1 MDSLTLAPFIADEV
15 HAGDLT
21 HMKEMAYAAAL
32 QQYRAGYGTMRR
44 RELLGHAGRLAA
56 LQALGG
62 TALVA
67 HAQSVGV
74 NDTRILLGQSAP
86 FSGAAE
92 QLGLQF
98 HLGAQL
104 YFEALNQKGG
114 VNGRRIELVRM
125 DDGYE
130 PERCAANT
138 RQLIADGVFALFG
151 YIGTPTSVVALP
163 LASEAK
169 VPFFAPF
176 TGAEVL
182 RDPFNRYA
190 IHVRASYYDETAA
203 IVRQITGTGIKK
215 VAVFYQ
221 NDAYGKAGLE
231 GVTRA
236 LKALNMEPS
245 STGTVERNT
254 VDVGK
259 ALADVMAQRPE
270 AIVQIGAYKACAAFI
285 REARKRG
292 YAGNFYNVSFVGTQ
306 ALLDELG
313 TDAKGVVVSQVM
325 PFPYTPVTGIS
336 GEYLNAVRAKQGRA
350 ANYSGIEGFVAA
362 KVFSEAVQ
370 RAGRNLTREGF
381 INAIQGMRNLDLG
394 GFPVDFGPNKHT
406 GSKFVELTLLTEDGR
421 IRR

>member
-1 MDSLTLAPFIADEV
+1 
-15 HAGDLT
+15 
-21 HMKEMAYAAAL
+21 
-32 QQYRAGYGTMRR
+32 MRR
-44 RELLGHAGRLAA
+44 RNLLAGAGSVAA
-56 LQALGG
+56 LPLLSTLS
-62 TALVA
+62 TAA
-67 HAQSVGV
+67 RAQSSGISDNTIV
-74 NDTRILLGQSAP
+74 LGQSAP

-104 YFEALNQKGG
+104 FFEALNQKGG
-114 VNGRRIELVRM
+114 VNGRRIELKRL

-138 RQLIADGVFALFG
+138 KQLISEGVFSLFG

-163 LASEAK
+163 LATEAK
-169 VPFFAPF
+169 VPYFAPF

-190 IHVRASYYDETAA
+190 IHVRASYFDETAA
-203 IVRQITGTGIKK
+203 IVRQVTQVGIKK

-221 NDAYGKAGLE
+221 NDAYGKAGLD

-236 LKALNMEPS
+236 LKAINLEPA

-254 VDVGK
+254 VDVS
-259 ALADVMAQRPE
+259 ASVQAIMAQKPE
-270 AIVQIGAYKACAAFI
+270 AIVQISAYKSCAAFV
-285 REARKRG
+285 REARKAG
-292 YAGNFYNVSFVGTQ
+292 FAGNFYNVSFVGTQ

-313 TDAKGVVVSQVM
+313 KDARGVAVSQVM
-325 PFPYTPVTGIS
+325 PFPYSPVTAIS
-336 GEYLNAVRAKQGRA
+336 GEYLAAVRAKQGRA
-350 ANYSGIEGFVAA
+350 PNYSGIEGFVAA
-362 KVFSEAVQ
+362 KVFSEAAK
-370 RAGRNLTREGF
+370 RAGRDLTREGF
-381 INAIQGMRNLDLG
+381 INAVQSLRNTDLG

>member
-1 MDSLTLAPFIADEV
+1 MQRRTLLTYASRV
-15 HAGDLT
+15 AG
-21 HMKEMAYAAAL
+21 
-32 QQYRAGYGTMRR
+32 
-44 RELLGHAGRLAA
+44 
-56 LQALGG
+56 LQALG
-62 TALVA
+62 ALPSRA
-67 HAQSVGV
+67 SAQASGL
-74 NDTRILLGQSAP
+74 NDTRIVLGQSAP

-104 YFEALNQKGG
+104 FFEGVNQKGG
-114 VNGRRIELVRM
+114 VHGRRIELRRL

-138 RQLIADGVFALFG
+138 RQLIGEGVFALFG

-203 IVRQITGTGIKK
+203 IVRQTTATGIRKI
-215 VAVFYQ
+215 AVFYQ

-231 GVTRA
+231 GVSRA
-236 LKALNMEPS
+236 LKTLNLAPVAL
-245 STGTVERNT
+245 GTVERNT
-254 VDVGK
+254 VDVAK
-259 ALADVMAQRPE
+259 AVDDIMAQRPE
-270 AIVQIGAYKACAAFI
+270 AIVQISAYKSCAAFI

-292 YAGNFYNVSFVGTQ
+292 FVGNFYNVSFVGTQ

-313 TDAKGVVVSQVM
+313 ADAKGVVVSQVM

-336 GEYLNAVRAKQGRA
+336 GEYLAAVRAKQGRA
-350 ANYSGIEGFVAA
+350 PNYSGIEGFVAA
-362 KVFSEAVQ
+362 KVFTEALG
-370 RAGRNLTREGF
+370 RAGRALTREGF
-381 INAIQGMRNLDLG
+381 INAIQSMRNLDLG
-394 GFPVDFGPNKHT
+394 GFPLDFGPDKHT
-406 GSKFVELTLLTEDGR
+406 GSRFVELTLLTEDGR

>member
-1 MDSLTLAPFIADEV
+1 
-15 HAGDLT
+15 
-21 HMKEMAYAAAL
+21 
-32 QQYRAGYGTMRR
+32 MRR
-44 RELLGHAGRLAA
+44 RQLLSGAGSVAA
-56 LQALGG
+56 LPLLSTLSAPARAQVAGLTD
-62 TALVA
+62 TAV
-67 HAQSVGV
+67 V
-74 NDTRILLGQSAP
+74 LGQSAP

-104 YFEALNQKGG
+104 FFEQVNAKGG
-114 VNGRRIELVRM
+114 IQGRRIELRRL

-130 PERCAANT
+130 PEKCAANT
-138 RQLIADGVFALFG
+138 RQFIGEGVFSLFG

-163 LASEAK
+163 LATEAK

-190 IHVRASYYDETAA
+190 IHVRASYFDETAA
-203 IVRQITGTGIKK
+203 IVRQLTQVGIKRIS
-215 VAVFYQ
+215 VFYQ

-236 LKALNMEPS
+236 LKAMSLEPA

-254 VDVGK
+254 VDVAESVK
-259 ALADVMAQRPE
+259 SIMAARPE
-270 AIVQIGAYKACAAFI
+270 AIVQISAYKSCAAFI
-285 REARKRG
+285 RESRKAG
-292 YAGNFYNVSFVGTQ
+292 YAGNLYNVSFVGTQ

-313 TDAKGVVVSQVM
+313 KDARGVAVSQVM
-325 PFPYTPVTGIS
+325 PFPYSPVTQIS
-336 GEYLNAVRAKQGRA
+336 GEYLAAVRAKQGRA
-350 ANYSGIEGFVAA
+350 PNYSGIEGFVAA
-362 KVFSEAVQ
+362 KVFCEALN
-370 RAGRNLTREGF
+370 RAGRGVTRESF
-381 INAIQGMRNLDLG
+381 ITAIQSLRNVDMG
-394 GFPVDFGPNKHT
+394 GFPVEFGPNDHT